1 MVAITKDAGAFVTTR
16 RPNTTITLMDMP
28 RQWVKRY
35 DLRQKLAVMDS
46 RMLRDIGWNV
56 FDARREAAKPFWKA

>member
-1 MVAITKDAGAFVTTR
+1 MVAITKDAGTFVTNR

>member
-16 RPNTTITLMDMP
+16 RPNPTITLMDMP

>member
-1 MVAITKDAGAFVTTR
+1 MVAITKNAGAFASATR
-16 RPNTTITLMDMP
+16 PRTTITLMDMP

-35 DLRQKLAVMDS
+35 DLRQKLASMDT
-46 RMLRDIGWNV
+46 RMLRDIGWSV